1 MKVHEAIARALVDNG
16 VDTMF
21 GLIGDANLFMVDRFV
36 KDHPTKFVAVANEAN
51 AVLGALGYA
60 GFTGQVGVATVTH
73 GPALT
78 NTITSLVEGVKARL
92 PIVVVAGDTPVVD
105 KYNLQNAPQRDLV
118 VATGA
123 GFEQVRDA
131 ATAVDDVVFALRR
144 AEAEKR
150 PIVLNMPI
158 EQQWDEVEY
167 ERSDVARLE
176 RQVVQPDPAALDR
189 AVGIIA
195 TARRPIVLAGRG
207 ASSSETKAS
216 LLRLA
221 ERIGAPVATTLKAK
235 DLFRG
240 ERFNLD
246 IFGTLSHEI
255 AIDTIIAA
263 DCVIAFGAGLN
274 KWTAAEGAYLADK
287 RVVQC
292 DIDPANVG
300 YFSSVDAGVV
310 GDAKAVAEAIVEW
323 LDQAEADST
332 GFADEALAVRLADY
346 EYAPYDDLSTDDTV
360 DIKTAILAIEK
371 AVPADRNLVL
381 DGGRFVF
388 DAFTMFHAPDPKSF
402 MITVNYGS
410 IGLGLGH
417 ALGAA
422 MARPDRPTLL
432 IAGDGGFML
441 GCLVDFTTAVRQNMD
456 MIVVVFNDDAYGAE
470 HIQFVTREM
479 DPSLSLHGWPDF
491 APVAEAFGGAGYT
504 VRNVKDLDGLADV
517 IAKRD
522 RPLLIDVKLDPN
534 HITRPGGL
542 GAH

>member
-1 MKVHEAIARALVDNG
+1 MKVHGAIARALADNG

-21 GLIGDANLFMVDRFV
+21 GLIGDANLFMVDRYV
-36 KDHPTKFVAVANEAN
+36 RDHPTRFVAVAHEAN

-60 GFTGQVGVATVTH
+60 GFAGRVGVATVTH

-78 NTITSLVEGVKARL
+78 NTITSLIEGVKARL
-92 PIVVVAGDTPVVD
+92 PIVVLAGDTPVVD
-105 KYNLQNAPQRDLV
+105 KYNLQNAPQRQLV
-118 VATGA
+118 VAAGA
-123 GFEQVRDA
+123 GFEQMRSAD
-131 ATAVDDVVFALRR
+131 TAVDDVVFALRR
-144 AEAEKR
+144 AEAERR

-158 EQQWDEVEY
+158 EQQWEEVEY
-167 ERSDVARLE
+167 RASGLARFE
-176 RQVVQPDPAALDR
+176 RQAPAPDPVALDR

-207 ASSSETKAS
+207 ASSPGTRAS

-221 ERIGAPVATTLKAK
+221 ARIGAPVATTLKGK

-246 IFGTLSHEI
+246 IFGTLSHAVAVE
-255 AIDTIIAA
+255 TIVAA

-274 KWTAAEGAYLADK
+274 QWTAAQGAYLAGK
-287 RVVQC
+287 AVVHC

-300 YFSSVDAGVV
+300 YYASVDAGIV
-310 GDAKAVAEAIVEW
+310 GDAKAVADAIVEW
-323 LDQAEADST
+323 LDQAETEPT
-332 GFADEALAVRLADY
+332 GFADEALAARLADHDHEPY
-346 EYAPYDDLSTDDTV
+346 EDLGTDRTV
-360 DIKTAILAIEK
+360 DIKTAILALEQ

-388 DAFTMFHAPDPKSF
+388 DAFTMLHVPDPASF

-432 IAGDGGFML
+432 VAGDGGFML
-441 GCLVDFTTAVRQNMD
+441 GCLVDFTTAVRQKMD

-470 HIQFVTREM
+470 HIQFVTRDM
-479 DPSLSLHGWPDF
+479 DPSLSLHGWPDL
-491 APVAEAFGGAGYT
+491 APVAEAFGGSGYT
-504 VRNVKDLDGLADV
+504 VRNAKDLDGLAGV
-517 IAKRD
+517 IARRD
-522 RPLLIDVKLDPN
+522 RPLLIDVKIDPN
-534 HITRPGGL
+534 HVTRPGGP